1 MKKLTVD
8 PEWNPDAEQRRA
20 VRKRLCQTVSGCRE
34 SLELPQDW
42 VDHMF
47 EWRSPFL
54 FKNLIN
60 ACYYAGKKF

>member
-1 MKKLTVD
+1 MKKITVD
-8 PEWNPDAEQRRA
+8 PEWSLDAEQSRA

-34 SLELPQDW
+34 SLELPQAR

-60 ACYYAGKKF
+60 ACYYGKKF